1 MENMNKRKQSEE
13 LLAEIYRN
21 CHLALQSISDILP
34 EIEDAAIKAEIVAQH
49 EEYEKI
55 CGKAAALAHEKN
67 IEVKEPNAFKK
78 AMMWSAI
85 KMNTLTDGSR
95 SHIADMMIQG
105 TVMGVTSLRTSLSEV
120 ENDGDEQIVA
130 LARELVEAEEL
141 FEKRL
146 KTFL

>member
-1 MENMNKRKQSEE
+1 MENTSKRKKDEE

-21 CHLALQSISDILP
+21 CQLALESISDILP
-34 EIEDAAIKAEIVAQH
+34 EIEDAAIKAEIIAQH
-49 EEYEKI
+49 EDYEKI
-55 CGKAAALAHEKN
+55 SGKAAAMAHEKN

-78 AMMWSAI
+78 MMMWGGI
-85 KMNTLTDGSR
+85 KMNTLADGSR

-105 TVMGVTSLRTSLSEV
+105 TVMGVTSLRTSLSQMEA
-120 ENDGDEQIVA
+120 EADEEIVS
-130 LARELVEAEEL
+130 LARELVELEEL